1 MPYIKPDRRE
11 ILDAGKPLLNPKP
24 GDYCYVAYK
33 KMVDRW
39 NDEPCWTTADAIYR
53 EHVLRYDEHVGR
65 SSSTAATQLAW
76 QVFFQIYVMPY
87 ELKKR
92 DENGDI

>member
-1 MPYIKPDRRE
+1 MPFINKDRRE
-11 ILDAGKPLLNPKP
+11 ILDAGKQLLNPKP

-39 NDEPCWTTADAIYR
+39 NDDPCWTTANNIYAD
-53 EHVLRYDEHVGR
+53 L
-65 SSSTAATQLAW
+65 SSPSRKIEYGWDVAGQLAW
-76 QVFFQIYVMPY
+76 QVFFQLHVMPY

-92 DENGDI
+92 EENGDI